1 MLQDAVLYVHRT
13 HIFIDTCSLLSE
25 YSEAFWNRWIPTLR
39 KSGQKVIIIP
49 SVLNELMRH
58 RDNRKDRKLARKA
71 DNVLRL
77 LQLLEKENLVVLAG
91 VEESNYADADFEKI
105 MACASRKQPMMLITQ
120 DRELAAKIHHLKNHH
135 AMAAR
140 LAEGG
145 ILLKAKPERKE
156 PPLTR
161 IWQGVCSL
169 FGKEKDDRASETC
182 RLCGKSWP
190 AYRMKAHICPECLK
204 KGTIHHCKRC
214 GKDMLYTH
222 YLKYVEKAEPF
233 AYCDDCYRFRKKSVS
248 VQNLPGLWLHI
259 PCYAGRG

>member
-77 LQLLEKENLVVLAG
+77 LQLLEKENLVVLAS

-120 DRELAAKIHHLKNHH
+120 DRELAAKIHHLKTITPW
-135 AMAAR
+135 R
-140 LAEGG
+140 RVSP
-145 ILLKAKPERKE
+145 KA
-156 PPLTR
+156 
-161 IWQGVCSL
+161 
-169 FGKEKDDRASETC
+169 
-182 RLCGKSWP
+182 
-190 AYRMKAHICPECLK
+190 
-204 KGTIHHCKRC
+204 
-214 GKDMLYTH
+214 
-222 YLKYVEKAEPF
+222 
-233 AYCDDCYRFRKKSVS
+233 AYCSRLSRREKNRF
-248 VQNLPGLWLHI
+248 LPGSGRV
-259 PCYAGRG
+259 YAACSGKRRMTGHQKHAASAENHGRHTA